1 MSQETDNI
9 PDEVKEEPLTIFQI
23 TMMVLSVYVLIALFV
38 QYMFPLTPEMDGL
51 IDKIDFFICL
61 IFLGDFFYRFYHAP
75 SKARFMR
82 WGWIDFVSSIPMLP
96 TRGGRMFRIVKIFRL
111 LRAFRSVRLLLTY
124 LMRNRTQNTFV
135 TVASGTCLLAMV
147 SSMMILNIEKD
158 EANANIKTPSD
169 ALWWSVVTVTTVGYG
184 DKYPVTDAGRV
195 VAAILMTAGVGL
207 FGTFTG
213 FIASMFVEPDIK
225 REEDQVQNLVKEIRA
240 LRAEVQS
247 MDEKVTRTNRSLKR
261 EQKRKRERNAG
272 TNPPAAPDSPAAPDK
287 SGPSS

>member
-1 MSQETDNI
+1 MSDE
-9 PDEVKEEPLTIFQI
+9 PDKMPAELENEPLTIFQI

-38 QYMFPLTPEMDGL
+38 QYMFQLTPEMDGL

-75 SKARFMR
+75 SKLRFMR

-96 TRGGRMFRIVKIFRL
+96 TRSGRMFRVVKIFRL

-225 REEDQVQNLVKEIRA
+225 REEDQVQLLVKEIRT
-240 LRAEVQS
+240 LRAEVNS
-247 MDEKVTRTNRSLKR
+247 MDEKITRANASLDRQRELEKKR
-261 EQKRKRERNAG
+261 ERKRKRNSAAKE
-272 TNPPAAPDSPAAPDK
+272 PPPDTPRETP
-287 SGPSS
+287 